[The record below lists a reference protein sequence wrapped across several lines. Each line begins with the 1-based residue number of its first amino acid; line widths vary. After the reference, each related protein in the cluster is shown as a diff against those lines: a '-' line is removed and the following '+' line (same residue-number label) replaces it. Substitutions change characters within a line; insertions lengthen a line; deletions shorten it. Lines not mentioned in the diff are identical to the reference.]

1 MKLGCLISGYNN
13 LVFIKDSVKREDNHH
28 QLKLIPIIKTKQVKS
43 FFNTFA
49 PPLAAA
55 AFLLFSPISA
65 TPVAMAFQLLEAL
78 SRIMKVGLFV
88 VSSATFVNQLLC
100 WPSFGAFFMA

>member
-1 MKLGCLISGYNN
+1 LIT
-13 LVFIKDSVKREDNHH
+13 LQDRVKREDNHH
-28 QLKLIPIIKTKQVKS
+28 ELKLIPIIKTKQVKL

-65 TPVAMAFQLLEAL
+65 TP
-78 SRIMKVGLFV
+78 G
-88 VSSATFVNQLLC
+88 
-100 WPSFGAFFMA
+100 

>member
-1 MKLGCLISGYNN
+1 LNTLQ
-13 LVFIKDSVKREDNHH
+13 DSVKREDNHH
-28 QLKLIPIIKTKQVKS
+28 ELKLIPIIKTKQVKL

-65 TPVAMAFQLLEAL
+65 TP
-78 SRIMKVGLFV
+78 G
-88 VSSATFVNQLLC
+88 
-100 WPSFGAFFMA
+100 